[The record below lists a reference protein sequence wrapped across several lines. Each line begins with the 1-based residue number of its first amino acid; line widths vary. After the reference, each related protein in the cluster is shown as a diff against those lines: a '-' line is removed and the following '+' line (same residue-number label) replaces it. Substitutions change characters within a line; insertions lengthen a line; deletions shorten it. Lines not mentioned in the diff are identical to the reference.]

1 VAFIIKQAAPT
12 DRLSIVSFESHA
24 RRVLRLRKM
33 VPEGKANAI
42 DANRSLSAGG
52 GTRIA
57 AGLDMGIAVMEARR
71 QKNTVSA
78 ILLLTDGQDGSSL
91 GRLPPLLERAQREN
105 VALYAFGFGSDHD
118 ANLLS
123 GISERV
129 HTPFTYV
136 EDTEKIA
143 EAFAGTV
150 GGLSSVVAQGVELT
164 LEARVELTTV
174 HTPFTQTR
182 ESGSRCKVNIPDM
195 FAGERRD
202 VLVELAVPTAEAANE
217 LVLLEAS
224 ASYKDLNKQ
233 CISHAGPVTIVTTF
247 VDEAQPEMEPDD
259 DVCVQRERVEV
270 TKALQEATEFS
281 ERGQFEEAQ
290 RLLNGQV
297 SKMKAAQ
304 KKTAFSSSLEEEL
317 QEARQRMT
325 NKAEWSSGGAADV
338 KDTMQMH
345 SMQRSTNIME
355 SRSCT
360 KQSSRSM
367 YATTTQKKWVGF
379 SKV

>member
-1 VAFIIKQAAPT
+1 
-12 DRLSIVSFESHA
+12 
-24 RRVLRLRKM
+24 M

-78 ILLLTDGQDGSSL
+78 ILLLTDGQDGSTL

-123 GISERV
+123 SISERV

-174 HTPFTQTR
+174 HTSFTQTR
-182 ESGSRCKVNIPDM
+182 ESGTRCKVNIPDM

-202 VLVELAVPTAEAANE
+202 VLVELAVPTGNAANE

-224 ASYKDLNKQ
+224 ARYKDLHTQ
-233 CISHAGPVTIVTTF
+233 CISKAGPVTMVTSC
-247 VDEAQPEMEPDD
+247 VDEVQPEMEPDD

-270 TKALQEATEFS
+270 TKALQGAS
-281 ERGQFEEAQ
+281 ACSDKGQFEEAQ
-290 RLLNGQV
+290 KVLDAQV
-297 SKMKAAQ
+297 QKMKNAK
-304 KKTAFSSSLEEEL
+304 KKTAFSASLEGEL
-317 QEARQRMT
+317 QDARNRMT
-325 NKAEWSSGGAADV
+325 NQDEWAHGGAAEV
-338 KDTMQMH
+338 KDTLQMH
-345 SMQRSTNIME
+345 CTQRTTNLME
-355 SRSCT
+355 TKGSKNKMASRN
-360 KQSSRSM
+360 M
-367 YATTTQKKWVGF
+367 YATSAQKEWIGS
-379 SKV
+379 SKC